1 MAYTLEEQKGINLDM
16 ATKAYNDQKQIT
28 EEELIKDAN
37 WIEASKNIYKWQN
50 GIDYEGD
57 DESIAKEG
65 LEQMSKFNFN
75 LAAGTVPMALKLEDA
90 DDETKANFLYMMD
103 TYDNKDISMNGT
115 LRALKQMGLDPTT
128 YIGIGTLGY
137 AFAGKEA
144 VRQGAKTGIKAMLKK
159 GATKYAKSVTAVSAT
174 EAGIYT
180 GVDDLARQEVEVQA
194 GAREEIDATQTAI
207 TTAVGA
213 TIGAAIPEAVKG
225 INKMIKK
232 GTE

>member
-75 LAAGTVPMALKLEDA
+75 LAAGTVPMALK
-90 DDETKANFLYMMD
+90 
-103 TYDNKDISMNGT
+103 
-115 LRALKQMGLDPTT
+115 
-128 YIGIGTLGY
+128 
-137 AFAGKEA
+137 
-144 VRQGAKTGIKAMLKK
+144 
-159 GATKYAKSVTAVSAT
+159 
-174 EAGIYT
+174 
-180 GVDDLARQEVEVQA
+180 
-194 GAREEIDATQTAI
+194 
-207 TTAVGA
+207 
-213 TIGAAIPEAVKG
+213 
-225 INKMIKK
+225 
-232 GTE
+232 